1 MLLSIP
7 KIEQEFLIMA
17 MNQILMLIVTSLAAI
32 AAVVSGVVAWRQ
44 HIWNKRNHL
53 ASVRPFITGMFQT
66 YEEPFNVS
74 YKLHNKG
81 LGPALIKEFNLEWDR
96 QSISMDD
103 LRTQLFEK
111 LGEGFNV
118 YGGHFQDDFALAK
131 DDTFVIL
138 ELAFVDEGN
147 LNTGQRERADAVVK
161 DLLRHCRLT
170 VKYHSFL
177 SDEEME
183 FKTRVTPQ
191 LLKAY
196 GVEMKD

>member
-1 MLLSIP
+1 
-7 KIEQEFLIMA
+7 MA
-17 MNQILMLIVTSLAAI
+17 MNQILMLVVTSLAAI
-32 AAVVSGVVAWRQ
+32 AAAVSGVVAWRQ

-74 YKLHNKG
+74 YRIHNKG
-81 LGPALIKEFNLEWDR
+81 LGPALIKSFNLEWDR
-96 QSISMDD
+96 KPILMDT
-103 LRTQLFEK
+103 LRNQLFER

-138 ELAFVDEGN
+138 ELAFVGAGN
-147 LNTGQRERADAVVK
+147 LDKNQREKAVTVVE
-161 DLLRHCRLT
+161 DLLRLCRLSI
-170 VKYHSFL
+170 KYHSFL

-183 FKTRVTPQ
+183 FKTRVTPE

-196 GVEMKD
+196 GVEVKDDSEELKRTISEN

>member
-1 MLLSIP
+1 
-7 KIEQEFLIMA
+7 MA
-17 MNQILMLIVTSLAAI
+17 MNQILMLVVTSLAAI

-74 YKLHNKG
+74 YRLHNKG
-81 LGPALIKEFNLEWDR
+81 LGPALIKSFNLEWDR
-96 QSISMDD
+96 QPILMDT
-103 LRTQLFEK
+103 LRNQLFER

-118 YGGHFQDDFALAK
+118 HGGHFQDDFALAK

-138 ELAFVDEGN
+138 ELAFVGTGN
-147 LNTGQRERADAVVK
+147 LDKNQREKAVTVVK
-161 DLLRHCRLT
+161 DLLRLCRLSI
-170 VKYHSFL
+170 KYHSFL

-183 FKTRVTPQ
+183 FKTRVTPE

-196 GVEMKD
+196 GVEVKD

>member
-1 MLLSIP
+1 
-7 KIEQEFLIMA
+7 MA
-17 MNQILMLIVTSLAAI
+17 MNQILMLVVTSLAAI
-32 AAVVSGVVAWRQ
+32 AAAVSGVVAWRQ

-74 YKLHNKG
+74 YRIHNKG
-81 LGPALIKEFNLEWDR
+81 LGPALIKSFNLEWDR
-96 QSISMDD
+96 KPILMDT
-103 LRTQLFEK
+103 LRNQLFER

-131 DDTFVIL
+131 DDTFVII
-138 ELAFVDEGN
+138 ELAFVGTGN
-147 LNTGQRERADAVVK
+147 LDKNQREKTVTVVK
-161 DLLRHCRLT
+161 DLLRLCRLSI
-170 VKYHSFL
+170 KYHSFL

-183 FKTRVTPQ
+183 FKTRVTPE

-196 GVEMKD
+196 GVEVKDESEELKRTISGN

>member
-1 MLLSIP
+1 
-7 KIEQEFLIMA
+7 MA
-17 MNQILMLIVTSLAAI
+17 MNQILMLVVTSLAAI

-66 YEEPFNVS
+66 YEDPFNVS
-74 YKLHNKG
+74 YRLHNKG
-81 LGPALIKEFNLEWDR
+81 LGPALIKSFNLEWDR
-96 QSISMDD
+96 KPILMDT
-103 LRTQLFEK
+103 LRNKLFER

-118 YGGHFQDDFALAK
+118 HGGHFQDDFALAK

-138 ELAFVDEGN
+138 ELAFVGTGN
-147 LNTGQRERADAVVK
+147 LDKNQREKAATVVK
-161 DLLRHCRLT
+161 DLLRLCRLSI
-170 VKYHSFL
+170 KYHSFL

-183 FKTRVTPQ
+183 FKTRVTPE

-196 GVEMKD
+196 GVEVKDESEDLKRTISEN

>member
-1 MLLSIP
+1 
-7 KIEQEFLIMA
+7 MA
-17 MNQILMLIVTSLAAI
+17 MNQILMLVVTSLAAI
-32 AAVVSGVVAWRQ
+32 AAVISGVVAWRQ

-66 YEEPFNVS
+66 YGEPFNVS
-74 YKLHNKG
+74 YRLHNKG
-81 LGPALIKEFNLEWDR
+81 LGPALIKVFNLEWER
-96 QSISMDD
+96 RPILMDT
-103 LRTQLFEK
+103 LRNQLFER
-111 LGEGFNV
+111 LGEGFKV

-138 ELAFVDEGN
+138 ELAFVGEGN
-147 LNTGQRERADAVVK
+147 LDMGQREIADAVVK

-177 SDEEME
+177 SDDEME
-183 FKTRVTPQ
+183 FKTRVAPE

-196 GVEMKD
+196 GVEVKD